1 MEILSRLGVI
11 DDSVTP
17 IRLIDTDP
25 DNTDYYEWNSMS
37 HAVLVQPSGD
47 ARLLMAYPERLTG
60 RCFPTTPPRKQTAA
74 HTPSELTEA
83 VVQPVGEMVIA

>member
-37 HAVLVQPSGD
+37 HGISSNP
-47 ARLLMAYPERLTG
+47 
-60 RCFPTTPPRKQTAA
+60 AA
-74 HTPSELTEA
+74 MRVS
-83 VVQPVGEMVIA
+83 